1 MINFVY
7 AYLVQY
13 PNPFL
18 FFQLLVIN
26 RFVHI

>member
-1 MINFVY
+1 MINIVY

-18 FFQLLVIN
+18 FFQLLVMSN
-26 RFVHI
+26 L